1 MQPVDVTLRVKSAAR
16 FGLRGD
22 STVLSEEADGS
33 VVVRIN
39 VESFDAAISYV
50 LSLGADATVLHTA
63 RIRDA
68 VAETAQAIAEKYG
81 AVKK

>member
-1 MQPVDVTLRVKSAAR
+1 MKSAAR

-22 STVLSEEADGS
+22 SSVLREDDDGS

-50 LSLGADATVLHTA
+50 LSLGADAIVLYPA

-68 VAETAQAIAEKYG
+68 VVVTAQAIAEKYG
-81 AVKK
+81 VVEG

>member
-33 VVVRIN
+33 VVVRITI
-39 VESFDAAISYV
+39 ESLDAAISYI
-50 LSLGADATVLHTA
+50 LSLGADAMVLYPTT
-63 RIRDA
+63 IRDA
-68 VAETAQAIAEKYG
+68 VAVTAQAIAEKYG
-81 AVKK
+81 AI